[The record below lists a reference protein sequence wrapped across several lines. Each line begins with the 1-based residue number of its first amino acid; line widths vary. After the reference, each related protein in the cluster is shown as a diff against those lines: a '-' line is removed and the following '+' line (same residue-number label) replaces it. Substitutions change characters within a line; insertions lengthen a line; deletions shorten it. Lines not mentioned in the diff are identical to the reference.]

1 MVCAAPRLLVIRES
15 HQIAEGLA
23 RLLERKELQA
33 NVSMSCQDGLQRLA
47 DLSPSIV
54 IVDSSTSTPP
64 GGPAAFERLLD
75 VLHNQG
81 IACLVLGKEGAFAQ
95 TPIPEWVQTLDY
107 TVSADELHGRVA
119 SIQHYQ
125 HIVRQTQLEMH
136 HMQRLG
142 RHLSKQFA
150 EVDQDM
156 RLASR
161 LQQEFLPQALPHI
174 DGFRFSVVYRP
185 ASWVSGDIYDIA
197 RVDEKH
203 VSFYVADAMGHG
215 LAASLLTMFVRRAM
229 RNKEVSR
236 SGYRIL
242 SPSETLQILNDTL
255 ADEQLNNCQYVTAGY
270 CLLDHTTRMLTF
282 ARGGHPHLILAEPD
296 GSLREIQTEGGLLGL
311 FPRQEFPAKR
321 IQLHSGQKV
330 ILHSDGMELAFVEQ
344 RDYETGEPRYK
355 KEFQKVIHLP
365 AEKLARRLEQM
376 IDAEEGS
383 ISPQDDV
390 TVVVMEVL

>member
-1 MVCAAPRLLVIRES
+1 MRAAPRLLVIRES

-23 RLLERKELQA
+23 RLLEREELQA
-33 NVSMSCQDGLQRLA
+33 SISMSCQDGLQRLA

-54 IVDSSTSTPP
+54 IVDSSTSAPP
-64 GGPAAFERLLD
+64 GGQVAFERLLD
-75 VLHNQG
+75 VLNNQG
-81 IACLVLGKEGAFAQ
+81 IACLALRKEGASSE
-95 TPIPEWVQTLDY
+95 TPIPDWVQALDY

-119 SIQHYQ
+119 SIQHCQ

-161 LQQEFLPQALPHI
+161 LQQEFLPRSLPQI

-185 ASWVSGDIYDIA
+185 ASWVSGDIYDIT
-197 RVDEKH
+197 RIDERH
-203 VSFYVADAMGHG
+203 VSFYVADAVGHG
-215 LAASLLTMFVRRAM
+215 MAASLLTMFVRRAI
-229 RNKEVSR
+229 RSKEVDR

-242 SPSETLQILNDTL
+242 SPSETLQILNDAL
-255 ADEQLNNCQYVTAGY
+255 ADEHLNNCQFVTACY
-270 CLLDHTTRMLTF
+270 CLLDHTTRILTF
-282 ARGGHPHLILAEPD
+282 ARGGHPHLILMAPD
-296 GSLREIQTEGGLLGL
+296 GSMREIQTGGGLLGL
-311 FPRQEFPAKR
+311 SPRQEFPAAQIKL
-321 IQLHSGQKV
+321 QSGQKV
-330 ILHSDGMELAFVEQ
+330 ILHSDGMDLTFVEQ
-344 RDYETGEPRYK
+344 RDYKTGEPRYK
-355 KEFQKVIHLP
+355 KEFQKVVRLP

>member
-1 MVCAAPRLLVIRES
+1 MRAAPRLLVIHETR
-15 HQIAEGLA
+15 QVAEGLA
-23 RLLERKELQA
+23 RLIEGGALQA
-33 NVSMSCQDGLQRLA
+33 DVSMSCRDGLQRLA
-47 DLSPSIV
+47 ELSPSIV
-54 IVDSSTSTPP
+54 IVDCSTSTPP

-75 VLHNQG
+75 VLNNQG
-81 IACLVLGKEGAFAQ
+81 IACLVLTRKGALPQ
-95 TPIPEWVQTLDY
+95 TPIPEWVQELDY
-107 TVSADELHGRVA
+107 AVSADELYGRVA

-125 HIVRQTQLEMH
+125 PLVRQNQREMH
-136 HMQRLG
+136 HLQRLG
-142 RHLSKQFA
+142 RHLNRQFA
-150 EVDQDM
+150 EVDQEM
-156 RLASR
+156 RLAGR
-161 LQQEFLPQALPHI
+161 LQQEFLPQILPQI

-203 VSFYVADAMGHG
+203 VSFYVADAVGHG
-215 LAASLLTMFVRRAM
+215 MAASLLTMFVRRAI
-229 RNKEVSR
+229 RNKEIHG

-242 SPSETLQILNDTL
+242 SPSETLQILNDAL
-255 ADEQLNNCQYVTAGY
+255 ADEHLNNCQFVTACY
-270 CLLDHTTRMLTF
+270 CLLDHSTRTLTF
-282 ARGGHPHLILAEPD
+282 ARGGHPHLILVQPD
-296 GSLREIQTEGGLLGL
+296 GSMQEIQTGGGLLGL
-311 FPRQEFPAKR
+311 FPRQEFPGKR

-330 ILHSDGMELAFVEQ
+330 ILYSDGMELAFVEQ

-365 AEKLARRLEQM
+365 ASKLTRRLEQM

>member
-1 MVCAAPRLLVIRES
+1 MRAAPRLLVIRES

-23 RLLERKELQA
+23 RLLEREELQSS
-33 NVSMSCQDGLQRLA
+33 VSTSCQDGSQRLTA
-47 DLSPSIV
+47 LSPSIV
-54 IVDSSTSTPP
+54 VIDCSASTPP

-75 VLHNQG
+75 VLNNQG
-81 IACLVLGKEGAFAQ
+81 IACLVLRKEGAFAQ
-95 TPIPEWVQTLDY
+95 TPIPEWVQELDY
-107 TVSADELHGRVA
+107 TVSADELHGRLA

-125 HIVRQTQLEMH
+125 HIVRQTQLEIH

-142 RHLSKQFA
+142 RHFNKQFA

-161 LQQEFLPQALPHI
+161 LQQEFLPKTLPQI

-185 ASWVSGDIYDIA
+185 ASWVSGDIYDVA

-203 VSFYVADAMGHG
+203 LSFYVADAMGHG
-215 LAASLLTMFVRRAM
+215 MAASLLTMFVRRAI
-229 RNKEVSR
+229 RSKEIGS

-242 SPSETLQILNDTL
+242 SPSETLQNLNDTL
-255 ADEQLNNCQYVTAGY
+255 ADQRLENGQFVTACY
-270 CLLDHTTRMLTF
+270 CLLDHATRVLTF
-282 ARGGHPHLILAEPD
+282 ARGGHPHLILTEPD
-296 GSLREIQTEGGLLGL
+296 GSMQEIRTEGGLLGL
-311 FPRQEFPAKR
+311 FPRQEFPTKQ
-321 IQLHSGQKV
+321 IQLQSGQKV
-330 ILHSDGMELAFVEQ
+330 ILYSDGMELAFVEQ

-365 AEKLARRLEQM
+365 ASKLTSRLEQM

-383 ISPQDDV
+383 LSPRDDT

>member
-1 MVCAAPRLLVIRES
+1 MMRAAPRILVIRES

-23 RLLERKELQA
+23 RLLERKDWQA
-33 NVSMSCQDGLQRLA
+33 SVAMSCQNGLQRLA

-75 VLHNQG
+75 VLNHQG
-81 IACLVLGKEGAFAQ
+81 IACLVLSKDGAFAQ
-95 TPIPEWVQTLDY
+95 TPIPEWVQALDY
-107 TVSADELHGRVA
+107 TVSADELLGRVA

-125 HIVRQTQLEMH
+125 KTVRQTQLEMH

-142 RHLSKQFA
+142 RHLNRHFA

-161 LQQEFLPQALPHI
+161 LQQEFLPQSLPQI
-174 DGFRFSVVYRP
+174 DGFRFSVIYRP

-203 VSFYVADAMGHG
+203 LSFYVADAVGHG
-215 LAASLLTMFVRRAM
+215 VAASLLTMFVRRAI
-229 RNKEVSR
+229 RNKEVGR
-236 SGYRIL
+236 SGYRLL
-242 SPSETLQILNDTL
+242 SPSETLQNLNDAL
-255 ADEQLNNCQYVTAGY
+255 VDEKLNNCQFVTAGY
-270 CLLDHTTRMLTF
+270 CLLDHTTGMLTF

-296 GSLREIQTEGGLLGL
+296 GTMREIQTAGGLLGL
-311 FPRQEFPAKR
+311 FPRQEFPSTK
-321 IQLHSGQKV
+321 IKLQSGQKV
-330 ILHSDGMELAFVEQ
+330 ILYSDGMELAFVEE
-344 RDYETGEPRYK
+344 RDYDTGEPRYK

-365 AEKLARRLEQM
+365 AEKLTTRLEQM

-383 ISPQDDV
+383 ISPRDDV